1 MGRRIA
7 VVAAEAALQAE
18 ALRVCV
24 GISAL
29 NDDVGLFLLDH
40 ELKLT
45 PESSGSMEMIREIGN
60 QVFTN
65 TGRNKTYQLLTN
77 ARIAEKL
84 LEYDHVLVF

>member
-7 VVAAEAALQAE
+7 VVAAEAAQQAE

-45 PESSGSMEMIREIGN
+45 PDISGSMEMIREIGN
-60 QVFTN
+60 PVFTN
-65 TGRNKTYQLLTN
+65 TVGNNAYELLTN
-77 ARIAEKL
+77 ARIADKL